1 MTAIIYRACFWL
13 QRESLTFKF
22 ISVSNGMEVKMSE
35 VGVYM
40 IANLTVNDADE
51 YRKYEKGF
59 FPILKKF
66 GGEFIT
72 FDDNHETL
80 EGIDPLEGR
89 IIIFK
94 FPSENAAKNWYNDAE
109 YQALSE
115 FRRSGTVL
123 KALTLVHELALRG

>member
-1 MTAIIYRACFWL
+1 M

-22 ISVSNGMEVKMSE
+22 ISVSNGMEVNMSE

-66 GGEFIT
+66 GGQFIT

-80 EGIDPLEGR
+80 EGTDPLEGR
-89 IIIFK
+89 VIIFK
-94 FPSENAAKNWYNDAE
+94 FPSEKAAKNWYNDAE

-123 KALTLVHELALRG
+123 KALTLVHELAPRG

>member
-1 MTAIIYRACFWL
+1 MAAIIYRACFLL
-13 QRESLTFKF
+13 QRKSLTFKF
-22 ISVSNGMEVKMSE
+22 ISVSNGMEVNMSE

-80 EGIDPLEGR
+80 EGTDPLEGR
-89 IIIFK
+89 VIIFK
-94 FPSENAAKNWYNDAE
+94 FPSEKAAKNWYNDAE

-123 KALTLVHELALRG
+123 KALTLVHELAPRG

>member
-22 ISVSNGMEVKMSE
+22 ISVSNGMEVNMSE

-72 FDDNHETL
+72 FDDNHETF
-80 EGIDPLEGR
+80 EGTDPLEGR
-89 IIIFK
+89 VIIFK
-94 FPSENAAKNWYNDAE
+94 FPSEKAAKNWYNDAE

-123 KALTLVHELALRG
+123 KALTLVHELAPRG